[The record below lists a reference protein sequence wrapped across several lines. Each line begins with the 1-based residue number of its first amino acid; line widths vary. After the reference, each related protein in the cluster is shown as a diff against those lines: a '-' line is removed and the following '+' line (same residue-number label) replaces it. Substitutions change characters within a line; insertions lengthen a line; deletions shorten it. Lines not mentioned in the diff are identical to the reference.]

1 MGRSN
6 ANANSAMRIGV
17 TLAVVL
23 SVLCSSAHAADN
35 DRQYQVQAI
44 DAVESC
50 EALNAAVVKANRD
63 DDWGALYGFSLY
75 TMGYLTGINRLAFD
89 TYDIAGR
96 KNVKILMVWLQK
108 YCAEHP
114 KNGFD
119 YALYQLVAELYP
131 HRTQAAQ

>member
-1 MGRSN
+1 MRTPIP
-6 ANANSAMRIGV
+6 AMRIGV

-44 DAVESC
+44 EAVESC

-114 KNGFD
+114 KNSFD

-131 HRTQAAQ
+131 HRIQAAQ